1 MENKYQ
7 KALDEI
13 KISYLPSGSYS
24 FPNSYY
30 LKEQID
36 TLQELVNLRLYLIEE
51 YNKVLTLQ
59 GSTKRAEQWEELRHY
74 GNGIR
79 FALDYIDK
87 EDEDA

>member
-13 KISYLPSGSYS
+13 KASYLPSGSYS

-36 TLQELVNLRLYLIEE
+36 TLQELIIEYDSLIEDL
-51 YNKVLTLQ
+51 KD
-59 GSTKRAEQWEELRHY
+59 RAFERDL
-74 GNGIR
+74 
-79 FALDYIDK
+79 LDD
-87 EDEDA
+87 

>member
-13 KISYLPSGSYS
+13 KKEYIPSASYS

-36 TLQELVNLRLYLIEE
+36 TLQELIDEYYILIEDLE
-51 YNKVLTLQ
+51 YKAFERDLL
-59 GSTKRAEQWEELRHY
+59 K
-74 GNGIR
+74 
-79 FALDYIDK
+79 
-87 EDEDA
+87 